1 MTKNRAVLAVAV
13 MALLVLAGCGSSGYP
28 GSNYPSGSYNKDIQG
43 TVNFV
48 DRNAGYVELTN
59 ASGYAPM
66 LSSSGSGNTVRI
78 YYDRNTTVQYNGRN
92 YRVED
97 LDPGDQVDV
106 RVSQSGNRLTA
117 DSMTV
122 TYNANASSS
131 NSNNTYPNNGSYSS
145 TVTGTVRNIDTSR
158 RTIEVDPGYGQS
170 VIVNYDPTT
179 TVSYNGRTYRA
190 ADLERGD
197 QVSINVYNNTAQS
210 ISVNRSI
217 SDNGTYGNNSS
228 NYATVR
234 GTVRYVDTAART
246 IQLDQTNWVSGYNT
260 NTYGTT
266 MTVQYDPNS
275 TNVDI
280 SGRLYPVSGLERG
293 DVIDVQMS
301 NAGSTLP
308 FAQKVTLVRNVR

>member
-1 MTKNRAVLAVAV
+1 MTKNRAVFAVAAV
-13 MALLVLAGCGSSGYP
+13 ALLVLAGCGSMGYP
-28 GSNYPSGSYNKDIQG
+28 SGRNYPSGSYNNEIQG
-43 TVNFV
+43 TVNYV

-59 ASGYAPM
+59 ASGYGPM

-78 YYDRNTTVQYNGRN
+78 YYDRDTAVQYNGRN

-97 LDPGDQVDV
+97 LDQGDQVDV
-106 RVSQSGNRLTA
+106 RVSQSGNRLIA

-131 NSNNTYPNNGSYSS
+131 YPNNGSYSS
-145 TVTGTVRNIDTSR
+145 TVMGTVRYVDTSR
-158 RTIEVDPGYGQS
+158 GTIEVDPGYGQT
-170 VIVNYDPTT
+170 VIVNYDPNT
-179 TVSYNGRTYRA
+179 TVSYNGRTYRP

-210 ISVNRSI
+210 ISVNRNI
-217 SDNGTYGNNSS
+217 SDNRN

-234 GTVRYVDTAART
+234 GTVRSVDTANRT
-246 IQLDQTNWVSGYNT
+246 IQLDQTNS
-260 NTYGTT
+260 YGTT
-266 MTVQYDPNS
+266 MTVQYDPNT

-293 DVIDVQMS
+293 DVIEVQMS
-301 NAGSTLP
+301 NAGSSLP
-308 FAQKVTLVRNVR
+308 FAQRITLVRNVRQ